1 MTAGKRLFSQPLT
14 EKHWFNAIW
23 FQTTWFCAVLGRE
36 SLLPL
41 TAALIALHLLMVPDR
56 GRELR
61 QLSAVGAVGIGIDA
75 FLSVSGIFIFPNGEL
90 IPLWLCGLW
99 LAFATTFT
107 RSLSFLASKPL
118 LTLLAGAIIVPFNY
132 GIGARLGAVEFGYSL
147 PISFGT
153 MAAVWAVLL
162 PSLYFAVSYINT
174 TGKPEATN
182 A

>member
-61 QLSAVGAVGIGIDA
+61 QLGAVGGGCGI
-75 FLSVSGIFIFPNGEL
+75 
-90 IPLWLCGLW
+90 C
-99 LAFATTFT
+99 
-107 RSLSFLASKPL
+107 
-118 LTLLAGAIIVPFNY
+118 
-132 GIGARLGAVEFGYSL
+132 AR
-147 PISFGT
+147 
-153 MAAVWAVLL
+153 
-162 PSLYFAVSYINT
+162 
-174 TGKPEATN
+174 
-182 A
+182 